1 MKKKKLV
8 KSKSS
13 LEKIKNLVNFLLE
26 SRILKYLP
34 RASLSYLKG
43 PLKENVAEHSFYT
56 TIIGWILAK
65 LEKADENK
73 VLKMCLIHDL
83 AEVRGGERNL
93 INKFYTQP
101 LNEPR
106 IIEEIAKNYKLK
118 DFSLEKLFKEFYRE
132 KTLEAKISKDAD
144 VLAGMLLEK
153 ETFDLGNQ
161 KAKKWVAVSLSRLK
175 TKKAQ
180 QFGREL
186 VKTDS
191 DEWWMKL
198 VRKYVLG
205 TKFL

>member
-1 MKKKKLV
+1 MRKRKIT
-8 KSKSS
+8 KSKAS
-13 LEKIKNLVNFLLE
+13 LEKIKKLVNFLFE

-34 RASLSYLKG
+34 RASLPYLKG

-56 TIIGWILAK
+56 TMIGWILAK

-73 VLKMCLIHDL
+73 VLKMCLVHDL

-101 LNEPR
+101 LNEPK
-106 IIEEIAKNYKLK
+106 IIQEISKTYKLK
-118 DFSLEKLFKEFYRE
+118 DFSLEKLIKEFYAE
-132 KTLEAKISKDAD
+132 KSLESKLVRDAD

-153 ETFDLGNQ
+153 ETLDLGNQ
-161 KAKKWVAVSLSRLK
+161 KAKKWLVVSLSRLK

-186 VKTDS
+186 IKTDS